1 MATYFYCLYLGA
13 QVELTD
19 EREAHIGEEHPEI
32 EPAHIAGTLAK
43 PDAIRPS
50 ARAAN
55 SRLFVRWY
63 DDLAGGK
70 YAVVVVVTDPPPSQ
84 RRWIVTTYPASRLP
98 SRGAVEW
105 ERS

>member
-1 MATYFYCLYLGA
+1 MATYFDCPYVSA

-19 EREAHIGEEHPEI
+19 EREAHIAEEHPEI
-32 EPAHIAGTLAK
+32 DPTHIAGALEH
-43 PDAIRPS
+43 PDSVRLS
-50 ARAAN
+50 GRASN

-63 DDLAGGK
+63 DDLVGGK

-84 RRWIVTTYPASRLP
+84 RRWIVTAYPATRLS